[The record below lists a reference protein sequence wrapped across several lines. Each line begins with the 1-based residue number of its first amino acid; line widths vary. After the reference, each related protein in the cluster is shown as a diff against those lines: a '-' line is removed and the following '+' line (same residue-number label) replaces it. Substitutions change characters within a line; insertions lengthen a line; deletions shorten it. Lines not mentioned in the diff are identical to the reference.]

1 MNYLDE
7 KSARKV
13 VLEASIRLLE
23 SGLVERTWGNVSMR
37 ISSDKFLITPSG
49 RSYEDMKEEDL
60 SLVSIS
66 DLSYSGKYKPS
77 SEKGMHSEIYK
88 VRDDATFIIHTH
100 QTYASILS
108 IKGKDFDIYPCAHY
122 ALSSTKAL
130 ATSVANAF
138 KNKEAKVVLMPH
150 HGVVSIGKDPAEAF
164 DNAITLESK
173 AKEEVMKKV
182 SSEVKGEDIGRSK
195 RVKDGFILSYNG
207 QERVCSFDDDSF
219 PPSLHAR
226 IYTSYP
232 LINFIASED
241 SNYSAAVSSFKETI
255 SPNIDDATMIAG
267 RTIRYSDY
275 HSCIKKLKN
284 RNAIYLPS
292 SALVISSEE
301 GDIDALLSLVKK
313 NSIAELY
320 RRAVKAK
327 SVPAFS
333 AFLER
338 FVYLKKYSKR
348 KN

>member
-1 MNYLDE
+1 MDYLDE

-37 ISSDKFLITPSG
+37 ISKDKFLITPSG
-49 RSYEDMKEEDL
+49 RTYEDMKEEDL
-60 SLVSIS
+60 ALVSIS

-77 SEKGMHSEIYK
+77 SEKGMHCEIYK
-88 VRDDATFIIHTH
+88 VREDATFIIHTH
-100 QTYASILS
+100 QPYASILS
-108 IKGKDFDIYPCAHY
+108 ITGKDFDIYPCANY

-138 KNKEAKVVLMPH
+138 KGRDAKVVLMPH
-150 HGVVSIGKDPAEAF
+150 HGVVSIGKDQNEAF
-164 DNAITLESK
+164 DRAIALEEK
-173 AKEEVMKKV
+173 AKEEVMEKV
-182 SSEVKGEDIGRSK
+182 KAEVKGEDLGRSK
-195 RVKDGFILSYNG
+195 KVKDGFILNYKG
-207 QERVCSFDDDSF
+207 KEKVCSFSDDSF
-219 PPSLHAR
+219 PASLYAK
-226 IYTSYP
+226 IYTTYP
-232 LINFIASED
+232 LINYIASEA
-241 SNYSAAVSSFKETI
+241 SNYSATVSSFKETI
-255 SPNIDDATMIAG
+255 RPNIDDAAMIAG

-292 SALVISSEE
+292 GALVISSEE
-301 GDIDALLSLVKK
+301 DDIDALLTLVKK

-320 RRAVKAK
+320 KSAEGAK
-327 SVPAFS
+327 SVPFFS
-333 AFLER
+333 ALLER